1 MGEFSQCAGRVAASH
16 ATLAV
21 MQQVLLNLFAHGMRL
36 LDATMNREAASAAAA
51 DRIRDA
57 ASEAVMVLEKILSQ
71 YTPPPAAK
79 YEELQ
84 WMMWDVYCQSPK
96 TALLTPEAKR
106 VLEARLQRVLEA
118 RLQRCQD
125 FDKAEAAAQAAAEA
139 LLQEEETA
147 KEAKGSKKAKKK
159 QAKQKKGQPLQANQ
173 DWQPHVSLDE
183 MECPITHEVM
193 TDPVIA
199 VDGYTAWYK
208 GLSPRLALLEPVL
221 KIVGPILG
229 LLVELWLDHGGHFLT
244 LFCRDGRIN
253 GLNVHNFQ
261 HAASYPA
268 FIVSAG
274 VDLLGFHN
282 PGSVIRGSE
291 HAFLG
296 LAFGLE
302 SMLMLLHKKH
312 AAVDAMVHWL
322 LGLTMGATSTA
333 VFLDACFSHPLVP
346 SLKTTALTVQGAW
359 LCCIGGL
366 MYTKRGIELGQDEH
380 SMLMLVPILLACIIL
395 VAAIAQLAAAVA
407 IPLCCGKRPTT
418 AKRPASGGYGRIDSK
433 SESELD
439 LELAAPEPHSA

>member
-125 FDKAEAAAQAAAEA
+125 FDKASEADAFAARRRGADQPPAQASSG
-139 LLQEEETA
+139 L
-147 KEAKGSKKAKKK
+147 GSN
-159 QAKQKKGQPLQANQ
+159 GRQPLQANQ